1 MSDRKRVWV
10 SPDGKGGW
18 NAKTQGA
25 KKAAGNFEDKTD
37 AIDKAKSIAKNAPK
51 GQVIIQ
57 KADGTIQTEHTYK
70 KDPYPPKG

>member
-1 MSDRKRVWV
+1 MANRRRVWV

-18 NAKTQGA
+18 NVKIQSTNRPIANFDN
-25 KKAAGNFEDKTD
+25 KAD
-37 AIDKAKSIAKNAPK
+37 AINKAKSIAKNAPL

-57 KADGTIQTEHTYK
+57 KKDGTIQTEYTYR